1 MLQIKSQETIRACR
15 KKLTQDEKLIME
27 LDRLSIRIYENNV
40 AERMSNER
48 FAMMSQN
55 YKNEQAQFKAEVQK
69 SQWEI
74 EVPEQQ
80 IDNMAAYPI

>member
-1 MLQIKSQETIRACR
+1 
-15 KKLTQDEKLIME
+15 ME